1 MFGANDGLSDGVSK
15 ATVQPIRLDN
25 WLMPPRVK
33 SFKVSN
39 DPLFAAKWVN
49 VVGLYLNP
57 PENALVLPC
66 DEKSQIQ
73 ALDRTQK
80 SLPPVPRPTE
90 RTDARLQTSWHD
102 DVVCRH
108 RTGEGQ
114 DHLAECLRQHRP
126 QASIKFLKRIE
137 AEIPADLDVKLILGN
152 YGPTRRPRNAARRT
166 ACRCCSALRHSC

>member
-90 RTDARLQTSWHD
+90 RTDARLQT
-102 DVVCRH
+102 
-108 RTGEGQ
+108 
-114 DHLAECLRQHRP
+114 
-126 QASIKFLKRIE
+126 
-137 AEIPADLDVKLILGN
+137 
-152 YGPTRRPRNAARRT
+152 
-166 ACRCCSALRHSC
+166 